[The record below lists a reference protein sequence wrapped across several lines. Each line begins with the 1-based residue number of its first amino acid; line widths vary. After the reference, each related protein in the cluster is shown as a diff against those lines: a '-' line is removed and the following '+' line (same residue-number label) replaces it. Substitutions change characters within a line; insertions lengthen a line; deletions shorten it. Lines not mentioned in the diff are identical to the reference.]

1 MGLKFRKVPTGSG
14 ATGVQ
19 LVEWVS
25 GRLVV
30 REHLGSAHTPG
41 ELAALIEVAKQ
52 RIQGDQQALD
62 LELSECGA
70 AVIDV
75 PAATAARIQQSTARI
90 LWQGLTGTYSRLGF
104 DVVGDTVFRDLVLC
118 RAVEP
123 TSKLDSVRVLGELGT
138 KPPHVNTLYNC
149 LQRVV
154 GRDYRALIA
163 TACWA
168 HVNRA
173 GGPGVALV
181 LYDLT
186 TLYFEAEKED
196 DLRKVGMSKERKVD
210 PQITVGLLVARDGF
224 PLDVHVFEGNK
235 AETKTLIPVITAFQ
249 KRHQISDMVVVA
261 DAGMLSAANLNALED
276 AGLSFI
282 VGSRTS
288 KAPKEL
294 EDHFGRRGNVIADDG
309 VVELIRPMGQG
320 RDRRDRR
327 VVWHYKWERAK
338 RDRRTLNA
346 QIDRAQRVADR
357 AEPLK
362 KQRFVKVTDQKVIL
376 DEASIQRA
384 RESAGYKGYVT
395 NIAPAAMDGHAV
407 VAAYHDLWKVEQSF
421 RMAKADLRARPI
433 FHRTRDA
440 IEAHLTVV
448 FAALAVARHLQD
460 VTGMSIKKIVTTLRP
475 LRTVTVAIGDH
486 EMLVEPTIPDAARAV
501 IDAINA
507 G

>member
-1 MGLKFRKVPTGSG
+1 M
-14 ATGVQ
+14 
-19 LVEWVS
+19 VEWVS

-62 LELSECGA
+62 LELSERGA

-90 LWQGLTGTYSRLGF
+90 LWQGLTGTYS
-104 DVVGDTVFRDLVLC
+104 
-118 RAVEP
+118 
-123 TSKLDSVRVLGELGT
+123 
-138 KPPHVNTLYNC
+138 
-149 LQRVV
+149 
-154 GRDYRALIA
+154 
-163 TACWA
+163 
-168 HVNRA
+168 
-173 GGPGVALV
+173 
-181 LYDLT
+181 
-186 TLYFEAEKED
+186 
-196 DLRKVGMSKERKVD
+196 
-210 PQITVGLLVARDGF
+210 
-224 PLDVHVFEGNK
+224 
-235 AETKTLIPVITAFQ
+235 
-249 KRHQISDMVVVA
+249 ISDMVVVA

-294 EDHFGRRGNVIADDG
+294 EDHFGRRGNLIADDG

>member
-1 MGLKFRKVPTGSG
+1 MC
-14 ATGVQ
+14 
-19 LVEWVS
+19 
-25 GRLVV
+25 
-30 REHLGSAHTPG
+30 
-41 ELAALIEVAKQ
+41 I
-52 RIQGDQQALD
+52 
-62 LELSECGA
+62 
-70 AVIDV
+70 
-75 PAATAARIQQSTARI
+75 
-90 LWQGLTGTYSRLGF
+90 
-104 DVVGDTVFRDLVLC
+104 RD
-118 RAVEP
+118 
-123 TSKLDSVRVLGELGT
+123 S
-138 KPPHVNTLYNC
+138 
-149 LQRVV
+149 
-154 GRDYRALIA
+154 
-163 TACWA
+163 
-168 HVNRA
+168 
-173 GGPGVALV
+173 
-181 LYDLT
+181 
-186 TLYFEAEKED
+186 
-196 DLRKVGMSKERKVD
+196 LRKVGMSKERKVD

-249 KRHQISDMVVVA
+249 ERHQISDMVVVA

-294 EDHFGRRGNVIADDG
+294 EDHFGRRGNAIADDG

-362 KQRFVKVTDQKVIL
+362 KQRFVKITDQKVIL
-376 DEASIQRA
+376 DEVSIQRA

-395 NIAPAAMDGHAV
+395 NIASEVMDAHAV

-486 EMLVEPTIPDAARAV
+486 EMLVEPTISDAARAV
-501 IDAINA
+501 IDAINS

>member
-1 MGLKFRKVPTGSG
+1 
-14 ATGVQ
+14 
-19 LVEWVS
+19 
-25 GRLVV
+25 
-30 REHLGSAHTPG
+30 
-41 ELAALIEVAKQ
+41 
-52 RIQGDQQALD
+52 
-62 LELSECGA
+62 
-70 AVIDV
+70 
-75 PAATAARIQQSTARI
+75 
-90 LWQGLTGTYSRLGF
+90 
-104 DVVGDTVFRDLVLC
+104 
-118 RAVEP
+118 
-123 TSKLDSVRVLGELGT
+123 
-138 KPPHVNTLYNC
+138 
-149 LQRVV
+149 
-154 GRDYRALIA
+154 
-163 TACWA
+163 
-168 HVNRA
+168 
-173 GGPGVALV
+173 
-181 LYDLT
+181 
-186 TLYFEAEKED
+186 
-196 DLRKVGMSKERKVD
+196 
-210 PQITVGLLVARDGF
+210 
-224 PLDVHVFEGNK
+224 
-235 AETKTLIPVITAFQ
+235 
-249 KRHQISDMVVVA
+249 
-261 DAGMLSAANLNALED
+261 
-276 AGLSFI
+276 
-282 VGSRTS
+282 
-288 KAPKEL
+288 
-294 EDHFGRRGNVIADDG
+294 DDG

-362 KQRFVKVTDQKVIL
+362 KQRFARVTDQKVIL